1 MTYISRLLKT
11 LCLKGETEMKIK
23 SQFVSKVH
31 ILVCLLVVFLLAACG
46 STQPV
51 QEVGQ
56 DDPAEVDLP
65 APPLE
70 EAQPEEQ
77 TQMDPPTEGQ
87 SAPPS
92 DYVVWM
98 EDLLYPGAEFLMEV
112 DGFGGP
118 MTPWR
123 FYAVPNATGQQ
134 VAEYYQQQ
142 LNWFVVENDEIIDGI
157 RYLMLAH
164 PEPMAFMN
172 NVEGFEEMQEISQTM
187 DGSLLGVEVTHS
199 DVGAGLNRLG
209 MAIDMH
215 GIADQIPPN
224 TTIIVLEYFQNVY

>member
-1 MTYISRLLKT
+1 
-11 LCLKGETEMKIK
+11 MKY
-23 SQFVSKVH
+23 QFPIIRKVN
-31 ILVCLLVVFLLAACG
+31 ILVCLLAVFLLAAC
-46 STQPV
+46 SPSQPV
-51 QEVGQ
+51 QEVGE

-87 SAPPS
+87 SPPPS
-92 DYVVWM
+92 DDVVWM
-98 EDLLYPGAEFLMEV
+98 EDLIYPGAEFLLEV

-123 FYAVPNATGQQ
+123 FYAVSNATGEQ
-134 VAEYYQQQ
+134 VAEFYRQQ
-142 LNWFVVENDEIIDGI
+142 LNWFVVESDEIIDGI
-157 RYLMLAH
+157 RYLMLVH
-164 PEPMAFMN
+164 PEPMAFL
-172 NVEGFEEMQEISQTM
+172 NVEGIEEMNKISQSM
-187 DGSLLGVEVTHS
+187 SGSLLGVEVTHS

-224 TTIIVLEYFQNVY
+224 TTIIVLDYFQNVY